1 MSYTALY
8 RKYRSQNFDEI
19 VGQKHIIT
27 SLTNQIKNN
36 QVGHAYLFTGTRG
49 TGKTSI
55 AKIFAKAINC
65 PHSHNGNPCNKCE
78 ICESITNG
86 TNLDILENDA
96 ANNNTFNEIR

>member
-36 QVGHAYLFTGTRG
+36 QVGMLICLRELGER
-49 TGKTSI
+49 
-55 AKIFAKAINC
+55 AK
-65 PHSHNGNPCNKCE
+65 
-78 ICESITNG
+78 
-86 TNLDILENDA
+86 LV
-96 ANNNTFNEIR
+96 